1 MNPLM
6 LKNKNI
12 FSTLQ
17 ILKDVL
23 GHSYKVFEEQRTEFT
38 DSVIVTEWQ
47 YYNDSKAWLC
57 KLMCKR
63 KSLGWFHVYNIFF
76 TVSCFFAEKHLKQ

>member
-1 MNPLM
+1 M
-6 LKNKNI
+6 KE
-12 FSTLQ
+12 
-17 ILKDVL
+17 VL

-63 KSLGWFHVYNIFF
+63 KSLG
-76 TVSCFFAEKHLKQ
+76 

>member
-1 MNPLM
+1 MNPLI

-23 GHSYKVFEEQRTEFT
+23 GHSYKVFEEQRTEFA
-38 DSVIVTEWQ
+38 DSVIVTEW
-47 YYNDSKAWLC
+47 
-57 KLMCKR
+57 
-63 KSLGWFHVYNIFF
+63 
-76 TVSCFFAEKHLKQ
+76 